1 MNTFHILALILLFLT
16 IAVYICE
23 REKTKRERLRITAY
37 LREREIDA
45 GYAPGTYSSM
55 DEDEERNYS
64 YKKTRREKLEEG
76 IRNLEERIHNLDT
89 ILRNRR
95 CKGAY

>member
-16 IAVYICE
+16 IAVYLCE

-37 LREREIDA
+37 LREREMDE
-45 GYAPGTYSSM
+45 GCAPGTYSSM
-55 DEDEERNYS
+55 DEYEEKNYS
-64 YKKTRREKLEEG
+64 CKKIRREKLEEG
-76 IRNLEERIHNLDT
+76 IRNLEERIRNLDT
-89 ILRNRR
+89 ILKSRK